1 MSQHIE
7 FYYDI
12 ASPFSYLAWHR
23 LNQLVSEYDAQR
35 TLMPVALADVFAE
48 TGNLPPSQVQAKAK
62 YLRRDIDRYANRYRV
77 NFTLNPHFPIDTN
90 LIMRVALVAQEN
102 EALEPCT
109 SALFEAMWSDGK
121 NLADES
127 VIKQVLEASGLS
139 SKWVDMAKDERYDTQ
154 LNKVSKAAVDRGIF
168 GVPTM
173 FANGEMLFGQDRIWV
188 IDELLGARSP
198 F

>member
-1 MSQHIE
+1 MSQQIE

-23 LNQLVSEYDAQR
+23 LNQLVSEYDAQLI
-35 TLMPVALADVFAE
+35 LMPVALADVFNE
-48 TGNLPPSQVQAKAK
+48 TGNLSPGKVAAKAK

-77 NFTLNPHFPIDTN
+77 NFTLNPHFPIDTK
-90 LIMRVALVAQEN
+90 LIMKAAFVAKEN
-102 EALEPCT
+102 SALAEYT
-109 SALFEAMWSDGK
+109 HALFEAMWSDGK

-127 VIKQVLEASGLS
+127 VFKQVLEANDLP
-139 SKWVDMAKDERYDTQ
+139 SKWVDDAKDDHYGNQLDSATQ
-154 LNKVSKAAVDRGIF
+154 AAIGRGIF
-168 GVPTM
+168 GAPTM

>member
-1 MSQHIE
+1 MSQQIE

-23 LNQLVSEYDAQR
+23 LNQLVSEYDAQL
-35 TLMPVALADVFAE
+35 TLMPVALADVFTE
-48 TGNLPPSQVQAKAK
+48 TGNRSPAQVQAKAK

-90 LIMRVALVAQEN
+90 LIMRVALVAKEN
-102 EALEPCT
+102 EALEQCT
-109 SALFEAMWSDGK
+109 SALFDAMWSDGK

-127 VIKQVLEASGLS
+127 VIKQVLEANDLP
-139 SKWVDMAKDERYDTQ
+139 SKWVDTAKDDSYGTQ
-154 LNKVSKAAVDRGIF
+154 LNAATKAAVDRGIF
-168 GVPTM
+168 GAPTM